1 LDFFLRQIKPPDVQ
15 EKYMIGEKET
25 TEHGVTLVDAPLL
38 LDEGFGLEEVSLTT
52 LLELADAF
60 KPLCL
65 TLDANYANPLV
76 SSRKLG
82 HSSFQEMY
90 LFLTFLKAILI

>member
-15 EKYMIGEKET
+15 EKYMIEEKET
-25 TEHGVTLVDAPLL
+25 TEHGVTLVD
-38 LDEGFGLEEVSLTT
+38 
-52 LLELADAF
+52 
-60 KPLCL
+60 LCL
-65 TLDANYANPLV
+65 TLDANYANPLF

-90 LFLTFLKAILI
+90 LFLTLMFFDRK